1 MNIPTVLGRHGETTS
16 NTVEDGDG
24 TTSLGETSSTSG
36 LHVVMVLHLW
46 VKSDWSNCWH
56 LWVVHHLGATS
67 SDTDDLSEVGS
78 LLDGAEEFFSD
89 TFDWVEM
96 SEVSIFGGVPSVDV
110 DGVEGGVTV
119 TSVTFVTTGSTA
131 DGVADP
137 SVVRNGVVVKA
148 PSVVAVLS
156 SHNRQ

>member
-1 MNIPTVLGRHGETTS
+1 M
-16 NTVEDGDG
+16 
-24 TTSLGETSSTSG
+24 
-36 LHVVMVLHLW
+36 
-46 VKSDWSNCWH
+46 
-56 LWVVHHLGATS
+56 GATS

-78 LLDGAEEFFSD
+78 FLDGTEEFFTD

>member
-1 MNIPTVLGRHGETTS
+1 
-16 NTVEDGDG
+16 
-24 TTSLGETSSTSG
+24 
-36 LHVVMVLHLW
+36 MVLHLW
-46 VKSDWSNCWH
+46 VESDWRNGWH

-78 LLDGAEEFFSD
+78 LLDGAEEFLSD

-96 SEVSIFGGVPSVDV
+96 GEVSMFGGVPSVDV
-110 DGVEGGVTV
+110 DCIEGGVTV

-156 SHNRQ
+156 GHNRQ